1 MSKSYALF
9 TLASLG
15 GAIFFYNTNAL
26 ISLFCFLL
34 FMGCAYGAG
43 KLG

>member
-1 MSKSYALF
+1 MTKGYLFF

-15 GAIFFYNTNAL
+15 GAIAFYGSNAFL
-26 ISLFCFLL
+26 SLVCFLL
-34 FMGCAYGAG
+34 FVGSCYGAG

>member
-1 MSKSYALF
+1 MSKSYLLF

-15 GAIFFYNTNAL
+15 GAIAFYNTSAIL
-26 ISLFCFLL
+26 SLFCFML
-34 FMGCAYGAG
+34 FIGCCYGAG